1 MPPRETAIGMMSA
14 ALTHLENAR
23 LPMQV
28 RSTVAEMFA
37 TIAPEM
43 GGFNRVVLSN
53 LWLFKPL
60 LLREFEKSG
69 PTEATV
75 RTTTALTI
83 FNAGDKDNV
92 LPGNAEA
99 VVNFRLLPGD
109 TQASVT
115 EHVRKV
121 VANEKIEIKA
131 YPGNTDPPP
140 VTGTASDSYRAL
152 NTTIREIF
160 PDALVAPGLMVAAT
174 DSRHYAGVTDN
185 IFRFSPVR
193 ANAEDLKRFHGT
205 NERLSIANYAD
216 MIRFYRRLM
225 EKM

>member
-1 MPPRETAIGMMSA
+1 
-14 ALTHLENAR
+14 
-23 LPMQV
+23 
-28 RSTVAEMFA
+28 MFA

-43 GGFNRVVLSN
+43 SGFNRVVLSN

-115 EHVRKV
+115 EHVRKT
-121 VANEKIEIKA
+121 VANAKIEIKP

-140 VTGTASDSYRAL
+140 VTGTASASYRAL
-152 NTTIREIF
+152 NTTIREVF
-160 PDALVAPGLMVAAT
+160 PDSLVAPGLMVAAT